1 MLYDNSMKNKILPLI
16 FGSIVMLS
24 VFGCS
29 DNEVSNG
36 KSYEDLVDNQLTTL
50 DNFYSEPESKY
61 FVLLHF
67 STCPHCQNIK
77 DTVFEYVDTIATEN
91 NPKIYFFNMG
101 LPNTETGIANRSKF
115 KSTSDLTGSTANEKI
130 AQANTNMKDGKV
142 NSPANTYY
150 FGVPAL
156 YVVENN
162 TFSEFIVGDTVAT
175 YLTSDYIKKD
185 NSNAWII
192 GGTIA
197 ASLIIVTSVVLLVIK
212 YKK

>member
-1 MLYDNSMKNKILPLI
+1 MKNKFIALVLCL
-16 FGSIVMLS
+16 FASLS
-24 VFGCS
+24 LFGCS
-29 DNEVSNG
+29 NNDSTDD
-36 KSYEDLVDNQLTTL
+36 KSYEDLVDDQLTTL
-50 DNFYSEPESKY
+50 DDFYLKPESKY

-67 STCPHCQNIK
+67 STCPYCQNIK
-77 DTVFEYVDTIATEN
+77 DTVFEYVDTITTLN
-91 NPKIYFFNMG
+91 NPKIYFFNMD
-101 LPNTETGIANRSKF
+101 LKNTETGDVNRAKF
-115 KSTSDLTGSTANEKI
+115 KSISDLTGSTNDEKI

-142 NSPANTYY
+142 NSLANTYY

-162 TFSEFIVGDTVAT
+162 TFSEFIVGETVAT
-175 YLTSDYIKKD
+175 YLTNNYIKKD

-197 ASLIIVTSVVLLVIK
+197 ASVVIITSVVLLVIK